1 MASNTISNGVQQG
14 AAIFDTING
23 KSDVN
28 ANKTSADE
36 MQTRFLNLLITQ
48 LKNQDPLNP
57 TDANQMTAQLS
68 QISTVSGIEKLNAS
82 MEKLMSSYVGT
93 QNMQAA
99 AMIGKTVLTA
109 GNNLELASGKAVGGV
124 DLSGTADKVTVTIQD
139 SAGKLVQTQNLG
151 KQPAGVLN
159 FVWDGK
165 SDTGAA
171 LAPGKYTFS
180 VEAKSG
186 DSKVKVAPLQAG
198 MVNAV
203 TFGKD
208 GLSMQLANSK
218 SVSYQEILQILN

>member
-14 AAIFDTING
+14 AAIFDSING

-82 MEKLMSSYVGT
+82 MEKLLGSYSGT

-109 GNNLELASGKAVGGV
+109 GNNLDLVAGNAVGGIN
-124 DLSGTADKVTVTIQD
+124 LNSQADKVTVSIRD
-139 SAGKLVQTQNLG
+139 AAGKLVQTQSLG
-151 KQPAGVLN
+151 AQPAGVLN
-159 FVWDGK
+159 FVWDGQ
-165 SDTGAA
+165 SDSGAS
-171 LAPGKYTFS
+171 LPSGKYTFT
-180 VEAKSG
+180 VDAAMG
-186 DSKVKVAPLQAG
+186 DNKLEVSPLQAG

-208 GLSMQLANSK
+208 GLSMQLANNK
-218 SVSYQEILQILN
+218 SVSYEEILQIVK

>member
-1 MASNTISNGVQQG
+1 MANNTISNGVQQN
-14 AAIFDTING
+14 AAIYDSING
-23 KSDVN
+23 KSDLN

-82 MEKLMSSYVGT
+82 MEKLLGSYSGT

-109 GNNLELASGKAVGGV
+109 GSNLELVAGNAVGGIN
-124 DLSGTADKVTVTIQD
+124 LNSQADKVTVSIRD
-139 SAGKLVQTQNLG
+139 AAGKLVQTQSLG
-151 KQPAGVLN
+151 AQPAGVLN
-159 FVWDGK
+159 FVWDGM
-165 SDTGAA
+165 SDSGQS
-171 LAPGKYTFS
+171 LPSGKYTFS
-180 VEAKSG
+180 VEATMG
-186 DSKVKVAPLQAG
+186 DNKLEVSPLQAG

-208 GLSMQLANSK
+208 GLSMQLANNK
-218 SVSYQEILQILN
+218 SVSYQEIMQIVK

>member
-14 AAIFDTING
+14 SAIFDKING

-82 MEKLMSSYVGT
+82 MEKLLGSYSGT

-109 GNNLELASGKAVGGV
+109 GNNLDLVAGNAVGGIN
-124 DLSGTADKVTVTIQD
+124 LNSQADKVTVSIRD
-139 SAGKLVQTQNLG
+139 AAGKLVQTQSLG

-165 SDTGAA
+165 SDSGAS
-171 LAPGKYTFS
+171 LASGKYTFS
-180 VEAKSG
+180 VEATMGGNKLEVS
-186 DSKVKVAPLQAG
+186 PLQAG

-208 GLSMQLANSK
+208 GLSMQLANNK
-218 SVSYQEILQILN
+218 SVSYQEILQIVK

>member
-1 MASNTISNGVQQG
+1 MATSNTVNTGVSNS
-14 AAIFDTING
+14 AIYDSING
-23 KSDVN
+23 SSTK
-28 ANKTSADE
+28 ATTSTADD
-36 MQTRFLNLLITQ
+36 MQNRFLNLLITQ

-82 MEKLMSSYVGT
+82 MEKLLGSYSGT

-109 GNNLELASGKAVGGV
+109 GTGLVLGSDGAVGGINLV
-124 DLSGTADKVTVTIQD
+124 EAADNVTISIRD
-139 SAGKLVQTQNLG
+139 AAGKLVQTQKLG
-151 KQPAGVLN
+151 AQPEGTLN

-171 LAPGKYTFS
+171 LPPGQYSFS
-180 VEAKSG
+180 AEATRG
-186 DSKVKVAPLQAG
+186 DSKIDVSTLEAG
-198 MVNAV
+198 MINAV

-208 GLSMQLANSK
+208 GMSMQLANNK
-218 SVSYQEILQILN
+218 SVVYSQILQILN